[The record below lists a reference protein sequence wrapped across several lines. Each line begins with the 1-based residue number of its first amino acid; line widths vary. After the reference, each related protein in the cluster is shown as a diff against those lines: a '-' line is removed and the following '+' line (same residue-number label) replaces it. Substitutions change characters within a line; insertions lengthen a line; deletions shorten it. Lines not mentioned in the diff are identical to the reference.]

1 MDKSNLDI
9 NIIDFIDLIDE
20 TLNATFIEKWRYK
33 YSERFIKQFQFKIL
47 SSLTNSKP
55 LKIDSLYLFFTPR
68 LVFVA
73 TIRTITLSVVFLL
86 RFLYRKVTTSPGW
99 RYPDDWGIFPA
110 FLRAPSK
117 EKIFNIFL
125 NTLIT
130 LLHSVLMRMN
140 GQK

>member
-55 LKIDSLYLFFTPR
+55 LKIDSLYLFFTKKGK
-68 LVFVA
+68 
-73 TIRTITLSVVFLL
+73 
-86 RFLYRKVTTSPGW
+86 Y
-99 RYPDDWGIFPA
+99 
-110 FLRAPSK
+110 SK
-117 EKIFNIFL
+117 EQVLNFFSSIDINIYRPL
-125 NTLIT
+125 IQGTLT
-130 LLHSVLMRMN
+130 KHKN
-140 GQK
+140 